1 VRLALVLF
9 ASSIVWAQTEPAQP
23 SQPAATGL
31 EPSWNIAVVVEEIGK
46 HATRMLAL
54 TEQLDATGW
63 ERRGASG
70 TYTAQ
75 LESSRQQMHAVEVEA
90 AALTRNP
97 ERLSAALQLFF
108 RLESVHAMVRT
119 LEEATRRYQSEKLAQ
134 SLAALEGEGG
144 ANFERLR
151 AYIVNL
157 AQERET
163 QFEVMDREAQ
173 RCRATLMAPAPPKS
187 PGRKK

>member
-1 VRLALVLF
+1 VRLALVLI
-9 ASSIVWAQTEPAQP
+9 ACSAVWAQTEPAQP

-31 EPSWNIAVVVEEIGK
+31 EPSWNIAVVVEEIGR
-46 HATRMLAL
+46 HTTRMLAL
-54 TEQLDATGW
+54 TEQLDAAGW

-75 LESSRQQMHAVEVEA
+75 LESSRQQMHAVQLEA
-90 AALTRNP
+90 AALARNP

-108 RLESVHAMVRT
+108 RLESLQTMVRT
-119 LEEATRRYQSEKLAQ
+119 LEEATRKYQSEKLAQ
-134 SLAALEGEGG
+134 SLAALAGEGG

-173 RCRATLMAPAPPKS
+173 RCRATLMAPPPKS
-187 PGRKK
+187 SGRKK